1 MAASAQHSSSIGSTV
16 SSLLD
21 SVGTFFSQLAG
32 LSWFSLLLG
41 LALYAVYLLLR
52 SRALFNALRAAYP
65 GERIR
70 WRDVWGAY
78 MVGYAINNVFPL
90 GGGNLAQLFLTRLA
104 IPRSSYPAVAS
115 ALWTGTIFDWFMG
128 LLVMCFA
135 FTQGVFPKPPD
146 FSKLPAFDISFF
158 ASNMRFT
165 LFLLTVLG
173 IGLPGRVRAPVGAGQ
188 GVLAAGAAGTHDPA
202 RLSALP
208 PGDGQLAVRELGR
221 RGSRPTGRCSTRS
234 TSAGRCETRCSCSAS
249 RWWRRCSRSRR
260 EAPASSRRCCVTIF
274 AGSGYV
280 ASFSVG
286 QQIATAALTTACGF
300 AALVLIFRF
309 RSFREVM
316 ERGKADRRAASDSD
330 GPVERTDDVPVR
342 LSSLDGCYGRRGR
355 VELRGFSHFVS
366 GGAVSTS
373 SRSTSGRPADRIAV
387 SSLTRSSRGVRHALF
402 GRFTGA
408 VGRVEDSACPSP
420 STACSIAPHAVG
432 RFRGGSPSAS
442 DSNRGCGLVGD
453 RVRFVDGSEER

>member
-1 MAASAQHSSSIGSTV
+1 MPALAAAAVPAGAHHSSSIGSTV
-16 SSLLD
+16 DSLITAI
-21 SVGTFFSQLAG
+21 GTFFSQLAS
-32 LSWFSLLLG
+32 LSWGSLLLG

-90 GGGNLAQLFLTRLA
+90 GGGSIAQLFLTRLA
-104 IPRSSYPAVAS
+104 IPASTYPTVAS
-115 ALWTGTIFDWFMG
+115 ALATGVVFDWFMG
-128 LLVMCFA
+128 VLIMCFA

-165 LFLLTVLG
+165 LFLLTLLG
-173 IGLPGRVRAPVGAGQ
+173 VGFLVAFALLSARVKAFWQRVRQGLTILRDFPRYRREMASWQFASWVARFASYWALLDAFHIGGSVRNALLVLAVQVVASVFPFTPGGAGVQ
-188 GVLAAGAAGTHDPA
+188 Q
-202 RLSALP
+202 AL
-208 PGDGQLAVRELGR
+208 L
-221 RGSRPTGRCSTRS
+221 
-234 TSAGRCETRCSCSAS
+234 
-249 RWWRRCSRSRR
+249 
-260 EAPASSRRCCVTIF
+260 VTIF

-316 ERGKADRRAASDSD
+316 ERGRAHRRGEAV
-330 GPVERTDDVPVR
+330 VERGEDVPVR
-342 LSSLDGCYGRRGR
+342 
-355 VELRGFSHFVS
+355 
-366 GGAVSTS
+366 A
-373 SRSTSGRPADRIAV
+373 
-387 SSLTRSSRGVRHALF
+387 
-402 GRFTGA
+402 
-408 VGRVEDSACPSP
+408 
-420 STACSIAPHAVG
+420 
-432 RFRGGSPSAS
+432 
-442 DSNRGCGLVGD
+442 
-453 RVRFVDGSEER
+453 